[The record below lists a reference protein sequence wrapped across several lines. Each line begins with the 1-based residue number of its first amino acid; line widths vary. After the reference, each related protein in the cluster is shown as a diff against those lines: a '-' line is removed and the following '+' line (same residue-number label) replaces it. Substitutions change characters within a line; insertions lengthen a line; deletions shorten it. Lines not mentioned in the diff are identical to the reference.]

1 MKWFDSR
8 IVISLGYYGLSL
20 SSDQLPGSL
29 YVNTAL
35 SAAAELLGNLLC
47 FVCFLAGR
55 KWPHVISMSAG
66 GLACVIAVLIHIY
79 GHGERINLNLDG
91 SLY

>member
-35 SAAAELLGNLLC
+35 SAAAEMLGYMLC

-66 GLACVIAVLIHIY
+66 GMACILSVIVY
-79 GHGERINLNLDG
+79 FYVHGERA
-91 SLY
+91 YTRCR